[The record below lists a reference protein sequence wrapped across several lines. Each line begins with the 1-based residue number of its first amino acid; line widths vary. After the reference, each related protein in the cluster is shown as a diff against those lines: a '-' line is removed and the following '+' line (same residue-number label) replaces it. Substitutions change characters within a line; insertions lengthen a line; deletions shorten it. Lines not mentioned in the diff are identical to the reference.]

1 MSTNNVIPVDKAR
14 LKVFKAMPPATQE
27 IAKKYEGKMSQAAT
41 GLIILQYGLGTEV
54 KAAMEDEGTY
64 GSSAVE
70 QLAVYLGVKGGATY
84 LYALKNFSET
94 FDKDYVKQKSAI
106 TLANGDPMTI
116 GHWLH
121 LMKLSE
127 DKAREKML
135 DRIYKESMSSND
147 LAKEIQAGAAGSTK
161 NARQGGRKPKTPSNL
176 MVGLQG
182 LFALSNKFVRFEEVA
197 EKAVFDAIDEIEPD
211 RVTDAMIEKAKL
223 TIGQLDAMLEKA
235 GAAKERLE
243 SGLERMEEVMVKKGE
258 KDAETAAEE
267 YDEGDAE
274 KPKKKKNKGKD
285 KPKVKS
291 KAESPDGDDD
301 DDDDGEEQPKKKKKK
316 KKVAAE

>member
-14 LKVFKAMPPATQE
+14 LKMFKSMTPATQE

-41 GLIILQYGLGTEV
+41 GVIVIQYGLGAEV
-54 KAAMEDEGTY
+54 KAVMDDEGTY
-64 GSSAVE
+64 GNSAVE

-84 LYALKNFSET
+84 LYALKGFAET
-94 FDKDYVKQKSAI
+94 FDKDYVKQKSSI
-106 TLANGDPMTI
+106 LLANGDPLTI

-135 DRIYKESMSSND
+135 DRIYKESMSAND
-147 LAKEIQAGAAGSTK
+147 LAKEIQSGSAGGTK

-197 EKAVFDAIDEIEPD
+197 EKAVFDVIDEIEPD
-211 RVTDAMIEKAKL
+211 RVTEAMVEKTKMTIGQMDTMIEKATEAKDRL
-223 TIGQLDAMLEKA
+223 TA
-235 GAAKERLE
+235 
-243 SGLERMEEVMVKKGE
+243 GLERMEEVIEKKAE
-258 KDAETAAEE
+258 SAADDYNEDDAE
-267 YDEGDAE
+267 D
-274 KPKKKKNKGKD
+274 KPKKKKD
-285 KPKVKS
+285 KAKAKS
-291 KAESPDGDDD
+291 DDDDGDDD
-301 DDDDGEEQPKKKKKK
+301 KPAKKKKKKK